1 MAIGTIV
8 INDFVGDAA
17 FAGFD
22 ETEPSRKEFEF
33 VTDVVG
39 YDSGKEQRN
48 QIMVQPKRHWLL
60 NWQLIDLDGRDKL
73 LELYQR
79 SRGRYGEFLLS
90 DRWDFECSLTD
101 WSYTAAGGETTTQ
114 LQKSYYNG
122 EAEEWTETKKKIQ
135 PSAKFAPI
143 IKIDAVTK
151 TEGTHF
157 TLNDATGI
165 INWAAGSAPEGSLSG
180 GEVVTANYY
189 YYFRV
194 RFAEDVHVDIMSAA
208 RLWSAAGLPIVEVI
222 T

>member
-1 MAIGTIV
+1 MAINLV

-17 FAGFD
+17 FTGFD
-22 ETEPSRKEFEF
+22 ETEPLRKEFEF

-48 QIMVQPKRHWLL
+48 QIMTQPKRHWFL
-60 NWQLIDLDGRDKL
+60 NWALIDLAGRDKL

-79 SRGRYGEFLLS
+79 ARGRYDEFLLA

-143 IKIDAVTK
+143 IKIDAVTQEED
-151 TEGTHF
+151 TDF
-157 TLNDATGI
+157 TLDDTTGI
-165 INWAAGSAPEGSLSG
+165 IDWEGGGAPVGSLG
-180 GEVVTANYY
+180 AGEVVTANYY

-194 RFAEDVHVDIMSAA
+194 RFAEDVHADVMSAA
-208 RLWSAAGLPIVEVI
+208 RLWTAPSLAIVEVI